1 MTSVLNVDTIADK
14 AGTGPVGLTKQSA
27 AKAWILCPGQATSI
41 TASFNI
47 SSLDDD
53 GTADAGANLL
63 SAMSS
68 ANYVTTMGSETPN
81 NAGNGAANVRN
92 ASVTSKSAST
102 VELSGGYTNASGL
115 WVAYEGSTYFNLIVQ
130 GDLA

>member
-1 MTSVLNVDTIADK
+1 MSTVHCNTVQTSSGGAVT
-14 AGTGPVGLTKQSA
+14 LTKQSA
-27 AKAWILCPGQATSI
+27 AKAWILCPATATSI

-53 GTADAGANLL
+53 WTADAGANLS
-63 SAMSS
+63 SAMGS
-68 ANYVTTMGSETPN
+68 ANYVTTMGSQTPN
-81 NAGNGAANVRN
+81 NSGSGAGNVRN

-102 VELSGGYTNASGL
+102 IELSGGYTDGNGF
-115 WVAYEGSTYFNLIVQ
+115 WVAYEGSAYFNLIVQ